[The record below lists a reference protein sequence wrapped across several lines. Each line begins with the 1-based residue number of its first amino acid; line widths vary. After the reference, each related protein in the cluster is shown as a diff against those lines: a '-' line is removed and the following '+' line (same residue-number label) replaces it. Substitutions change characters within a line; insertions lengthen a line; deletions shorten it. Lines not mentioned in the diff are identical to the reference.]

1 MQALTVNSKER
12 IRQIYQNVC
21 EMVIAAVRNK
31 LIELAEKDT
40 NFDCKNDEHYKLA
53 VREINVY
60 KLRAAELMQEGYRPE
75 WGCPNEVKKVECRYF
90 SK

>member
-1 MQALTVNSKER
+1 MAVNNKDKVR
-12 IRQIYQNVC
+12 KIYQSVC

-31 LIELAEKDT
+31 LIELAEKDP

-60 KLRAAELMQEGYRPE
+60 KLRAAELMREGYRAE
-75 WGCPNEVKKVECRYF
+75 WGCPNEVKQLESRYF